1 MRRHTAVLAIA
12 AISFTSA
19 CASSGTESKN
29 TESQSAAQ
37 SHPAVSSDPL
47 YSLTLMRQGSV
58 LLEQRR
64 YQEALESFQQADRT
78 APGNATN
85 KNMIGICYLRMG
97 QYDQALLSF
106 NDALQMVPGFTDAR
120 NNRGTTYLSMG
131 QLRLAEVDFVA
142 VLGDSTY
149 SHRRQVY
156 YNLAVTYLK
165 QNQIGA
171 AEENFHRSIQQP
183 NPVYGG
189 YIELAKIAQGQGK
202 LQSARGLLEEARL
215 YFPEELG
222 ISLEL
227 GKLLMLMGKAE
238 EARPYLERVI
248 ADAPG
253 SDAAATARTLLGQ
266 N

>member
-1 MRRHTAVLAIA
+1 MRRYTAVLAIA
-12 AISFTSA
+12 AISFASA
-19 CASSGTESKN
+19 CASSSTESNK
-29 TESQSAAQ
+29 TDSQPTTQ
-37 SHPAVSSDPL
+37 SQTAVSSDPL

-85 KNMIGICYLRMG
+85 KNMIGICYLRMR
-97 QYDQALLSF
+97 QFDQALQAF
-106 NDALQMVPGFTDAR
+106 TEALNLVPGFTDAR
-120 NNRGTTYLSMG
+120 NNRGTTYLAMG
-131 QLRLAEVDFVA
+131 QLRMAEVDFVA

-156 YNLAVTYLK
+156 YNLAITYLQ

-171 AEENFHRSIQQP
+171 AEENFHRSIKQP
-183 NPVYGG
+183 SPVYGG
-189 YIELAKIAQGQGK
+189 YIQLAKIAQGQGE
-202 LQSARGLLEEARL
+202 LESAKSLLEEARL

-222 ISLEL
+222 IPLEL
-227 GKLLMLMGKAE
+227 GRLLMLMGRPE

-248 ADAPG
+248 SDAPG

-266 N
+266 S

>member
-12 AISFTSA
+12 AISFASA
-19 CASSGTESKN
+19 CASSSTE
-29 TESQSAAQ
+29 TDSQSTAQ
-37 SHPAVSSDPL
+37 SQAAVSSDPL

-58 LLEQRR
+58 LLQQRR
-64 YQEALESFQQADRT
+64 YQEAVESFQQADRT

-97 QYDQALLSF
+97 QFDQALQAF
-106 NDALQMVPGFTDAR
+106 NDSLQLVPGFTDAR

-156 YNLAVTYLK
+156 YNLAVTYLQ

-171 AEENFHRSIQQP
+171 AEENFHRSIKQP

-189 YIELAKIAQGQGK
+189 YIQLAMIAQGQGE
-202 LQSARGLLEEARL
+202 LESAKSLLEEARL

-222 ISLEL
+222 IPLEL
-227 GKLLMLMGKAE
+227 GRLLMLMGRPE

-248 ADAPG
+248 SDAPG

-266 N
+266 S